1 MSKKYRRLY
10 ETAFDSKISK
20 SDEDLLSAEKQ
31 DAVIAHRMS
40 DQLQLS
46 ASTSSVQQ
54 QCGGG
59 GGGGDV
65 VIVRASSSA
74 RLPYKSRLFGFLL
87 HQKRR
92 NSMGP
97 PQRYANYGG
106 KYPSSDSV
114 VTSSSVSLE
123 SITSDSLSSHS
134 SESPCYKSRFP
145 EPHVLSPISDK
156 SSQDATV
163 AAAPITNTVAAAA
176 VTNITTTADAV
187 VAQTQAKTK
196 PPQSLGLIK
205 LNRDHHQ
212 HHGSDSGI
220 SVGSKP
226 GDNSYQELLDLP
238 FDMPK
243 LRRKR
248 FESEASRAGGAPL
261 PPESLPFDMPKLRR
275 KQMDSAGAL
284 PFDVPELRR
293 RQTDRCATVI
303 SSDFEIGTAD
313 GCVSER
319 LEDED
324 PFDVANP
331 KAISG
336 RTHDRGSANKPD
348 RNNLFLDVTPNSRC
362 VAVVNAINK
371 LSPKT
376 FQNKSKLFLCFFLRI
391 LCTVDFIMRGNYIF
405 KL

>member
-1 MSKKYRRLY
+1 MSKKFRRLY

-54 QCGGG
+54 QCGG

-114 VTSSSVSLE
+114 ITSSSVSLE

-163 AAAPITNTVAAAA
+163 AAAAVTTTVAA
-176 VTNITTTADAV
+176 VSNITTTADAV
-187 VAQTQAKTK
+187 VAQVQAKTK

-205 LNRDHHQ
+205 LNRDHQQ

-248 FESEASRAGGAPL
+248 IESEASRAGGMPL

-284 PFDVPELRR
+284 PFNVPELRR
-293 RQTDRCATVI
+293 RQTDRCARVI

-313 GCVSER
+313 GSASER

-324 PFDVANP
+324 PFEANP

-336 RTHDRGSANKPD
+336 NQGSANKPD
-348 RNNLFLDVTPNSRC
+348 RNNLFLDVTPNSR

-376 FQNKSKLFLCFFLRI
+376 FQNKSKLFLCFFCVYFVQSI
-391 LCTVDFIMRGNYIF
+391 L
-405 KL
+405 L